1 MSRQPLI
8 VRSGWKVKPRSSAGA
23 QNRPGLACQQ
33 AQGDR
38 YMHVLLVITAGV
50 LLLGVFLAGLMT
62 GRTPELFGRK
72 LETPQVRL
80 LALLVLLQPITLLV
94 FTAITLAVP
103 GLAGTSNPGFHGISQ
118 VFYEYVSAY
127 ANNGSGF
134 EGLGDAT
141 LWWNLSCSLVL
152 LLGRFPLLII
162 PLVVAAQLA
171 AKRQAPESAGSLQ
184 IETPTFALTLVSV
197 IVILTVLHHAS
208 STRSTHA
215 PRPALLDGA
224 GLRRAL
230 VEAVRKLSPMHLV
243 RSPVMAVV
251 MAGTIVAAIVTLT
264 GNAPL
269 GGGRAV
275 TASLLVTVRPPR

>member
-1 MSRQPLI
+1 MVNMLVSAIWGGIGCGLQQFI
-8 VRSGWKVKPRSSAGA
+8 V
-23 QNRPGLACQQ
+23 
-33 AQGDR
+33 
-38 YMHVLLVITAGV
+38 Y

-197 IVILTVLHHAS
+197 IVILTVLQFM
-208 STRSTHA
+208 
-215 PRPALLDGA
+215 PALVLGPIADHLSL
-224 GLRRAL
+224 GL
-230 VEAVRKLSPMHLV
+230 H
-243 RSPVMAVV
+243 
-251 MAGTIVAAIVTLT
+251 
-264 GNAPL
+264 
-269 GGGRAV
+269 
-275 TASLLVTVRPPR
+275 